1 VGIVVI
7 TFKQKLKRMEQNNTK
22 KYLDKKSLI
31 ILILSVLL
39 VGIGVILLYDY
50 KVTQI
55 KEKYAPEPI
64 IQHDT
69 IIRDSIQI
77 QEKVKWKY
85 RTKYDTTL
93 LVFRDTVHD
102 TVMIEIPIDHYQ
114 YRDTGSTDSTR
125 YTLGINYSGFQ
136 PTLDSVWFNYSY
148 TPQTIVKTKRNGW
161 GQYVGVGVQVGVG
174 PNINVRDG
182 TFVTGPYVGVGVT
195 YGFGYHW

>member
-1 VGIVVI
+1 MVDIVVI
-7 TFKQKLKRMEQNNTK
+7 TFKQNLKRMEQNNTK

-31 ILILSVLL
+31 ILILSLLL
-39 VGIGVILLYDY
+39 VGIGGFLLYDY

-55 KEKYAPEPI
+55 EEKYAPAPI

-114 YRDTGSTDSTR
+114 Y
-125 YTLGINYSGFQ
+125 
-136 PTLDSVWFNYSY
+136 
-148 TPQTIVKTKRNGW
+148 
-161 GQYVGVGVQVGVG
+161 
-174 PNINVRDG
+174 PNRQKYFPLCPEWV
-182 TFVTGPYVGVGVT
+182 
-195 YGFGYHW
+195 

>member
-1 VGIVVI
+1 M
-7 TFKQKLKRMEQNNTK
+7 TESK

-31 ILILSVLL
+31 ILILSLLL
-39 VGIGVILLYDY
+39 VSIGGILLYDY
-50 KVTQI
+50 KVAQI
-55 KEKYAPEPI
+55 EEKYTPKPI

-69 IIRDSIQI
+69 IVRDSIQI

-102 TVMIEIPIDHYQ
+102 TILIEIPIDHYQ
-114 YRDTGSTDSTR
+114 YRDSGSTDSTK
-125 YTLGINYSGFQ
+125 YNLGINYSGFK

-148 TPQTIVKTKRNGW
+148 TPKTIVKTKRNGW
-161 GQYVGVGVQVGVG
+161 GQYVGVGLQVGVG
-174 PNINVRDG
+174 PSINARDG
-182 TFVTGPYVGVGVT
+182 TFVTGPYIGVGVT

>member
-1 VGIVVI
+1 M
-7 TFKQKLKRMEQNNTK
+7 TESK

-31 ILILSVLL
+31 ILILSLLL
-39 VGIGVILLYDY
+39 VSIGGFLLYDY
-50 KVTQI
+50 KVAQI
-55 KEKYAPEPI
+55 EEKYTPVPI

-102 TVMIEIPIDHYQ
+102 TILIEIPIDHYQ
-114 YRDTGSTDSTR
+114 YRDSGSTDSTK
-125 YTLGINYSGFQ
+125 YTLEINYSGFK

-148 TPQTIVKTKRNGW
+148 MPKTIVKTKRNGW
-161 GQYVGVGVQVGVG
+161 GQYVGVGLQVGVG
-174 PNINVRDG
+174 PSINARDG
-182 TFVTGPYVGVGVT
+182 TFVIGPYIGVGVT

>member
-1 VGIVVI
+1 M
-7 TFKQKLKRMEQNNTK
+7 TKSK

-31 ILILSVLL
+31 ILILSLLL
-39 VGIGVILLYDY
+39 VGIGGFLLYDY
-50 KVTQI
+50 KVAQI
-55 KEKYAPEPI
+55 EEKYAPVPI

-102 TVMIEIPIDHYQ
+102 TILIEIPIDHYQ
-114 YRDTGSTDSTR
+114 YRDSGSTDSTK
-125 YTLGINYSGFQ
+125 YNLGINYSGFK

-148 TPQTIVKTKRNGW
+148 TPKTIVKTKRNGW
-161 GQYVGVGVQVGVG
+161 GQYVGVGLQVGVG
-174 PNINVRDG
+174 PSINARDG
-182 TFVTGPYVGVGVT
+182 TFVTGPYIGVGVT